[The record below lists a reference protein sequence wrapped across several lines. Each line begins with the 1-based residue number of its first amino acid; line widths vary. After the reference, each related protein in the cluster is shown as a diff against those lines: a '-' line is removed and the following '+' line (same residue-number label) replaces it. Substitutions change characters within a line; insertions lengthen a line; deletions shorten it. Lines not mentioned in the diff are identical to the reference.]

1 MSERILYG
9 GMEEGG
15 PAAPLNMKQKLDL
28 LEKDYTY
35 INE

>member
-1 MSERILYG
+1 MYEKILYG
-9 GMEEGG
+9 GIEETG